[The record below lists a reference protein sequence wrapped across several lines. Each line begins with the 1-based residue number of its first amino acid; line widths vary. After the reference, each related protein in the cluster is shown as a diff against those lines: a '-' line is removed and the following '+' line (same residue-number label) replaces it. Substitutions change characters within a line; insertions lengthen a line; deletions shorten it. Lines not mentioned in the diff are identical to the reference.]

1 MLFFLDD
8 VQKKLGYVFDD
19 PMVLRRC
26 FTHPSYTNEHKT
38 APHNQRLEFLGD
50 SVLGFIVASKLYEIT
65 PELSDGEMT
74 KFKQSVV
81 SSVPLAA
88 AIKKTGLDK
97 YLLVGENAAGEVTD
111 KMREDLFEA
120 IVGALYVDGGI
131 EAAEKFITENL
142 PLKRAKTEDAKSAL
156 NEYCAKK
163 RLGDVEYKFVS
174 QSGADNSP
182 TFTMSLYIGGK
193 FVAEGVG
200 GSKKSAEQAAAEF
213 ALNVLSRAK
222 TESHRV

>member
-26 FTHPSYTNEHKT
+26 FTHPSYTNEHKA

-81 SSVPLAA
+81 SSAPLAA
-88 AIKKTGLDK
+88 AVKKTGLDK

-131 EAAEKFITENL
+131 AAAEKFIIENL
-142 PLKRAKTEDAKSAL
+142 PLKRNKTEDAKSAL

-163 RLGDVEYKFVS
+163 RLGDVVYKFVS
-174 QSGADNSP
+174 RSGADNSP
-182 TFTMSLYIGGK
+182 SFTMALYIGGK

-213 ALNVLSRAK
+213 ALNGLSRAK

>member
-26 FTHPSYTNEHKT
+26 FTHPSYTNEHKA

-81 SSVPLAA
+81 SSAPLAA
-88 AIKKTGLDK
+88 AVKKTGLDK

-131 EAAEKFITENL
+131 TAAEKFITENL
-142 PLKRAKTEDAKSAL
+142 PLKRNKTEDAKSAL

-163 RLGDVEYKFVS
+163 RLGDVAYKFVS
-174 QSGADNSP
+174 RSGADNSP
-182 TFTMSLYIGGK
+182 SFTMALYIGGK

-213 ALNVLSRAK
+213 ALNALSRAK